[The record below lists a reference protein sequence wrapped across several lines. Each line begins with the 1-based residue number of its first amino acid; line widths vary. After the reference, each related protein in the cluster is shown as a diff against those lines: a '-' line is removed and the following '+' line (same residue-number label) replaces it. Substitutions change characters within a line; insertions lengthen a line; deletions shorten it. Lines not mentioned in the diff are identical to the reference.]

1 MGIHRGTSP
10 SRSLLL
16 CITNPVD
23 RQALRGMLAREG
35 YCVDA
40 VCHGAEAVQLVRQQR
55 KRCNS
60 LWRIRSLLT
69 SRTATAAGA
78 VARDVSERKRAEPLR
93 YTDDEW
99 NFRLRNGLWNWH
111 TPPQADRRQS
121 WLVTWRRRR
130 HKWRVAK

>member
-1 MGIHRGTSP
+1 MGTVRGTSP
-10 SRSLLL
+10 PHSLLL
-16 CITNPVD
+16 RISNPVD
-23 RQALRGMLAREG
+23 CQTLHAILAREG
-35 YCVDA
+35 YGVDA

-99 NFRLRNGLWNWH
+99 NFRLRNGLWNWQ

-121 WLVTWRRRR
+121 WLVTWRRRG